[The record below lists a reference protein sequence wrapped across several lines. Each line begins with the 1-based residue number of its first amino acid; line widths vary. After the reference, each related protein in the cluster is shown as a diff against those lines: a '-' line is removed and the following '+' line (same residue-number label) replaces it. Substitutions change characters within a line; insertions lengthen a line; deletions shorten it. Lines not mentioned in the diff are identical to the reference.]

1 MDIARP
7 SKSPRKRQ
15 IAIGLGVV
23 GLVAVTAALS
33 RIKPAA
39 PTVQRSI
46 LMIDTVRVGPML
58 RAIHLTIH
66 VVDDGPGVPESAN
79 LFVPFFTTKP
89 SGSGIGL
96 APCRQIA
103 EGHGGSLVL
112 RNRVGTRGAEA
123 ILVLPKR

>member
-7 SKSPRKRQ
+7 ARSPRKRQ
-15 IAIGLGVV
+15 ITIAVGVLA
-23 GLVAVTAALS
+23 LVVVTAALS

-39 PTVQRSI
+39 PTVQRSV
-46 LMIDTVRVGPML
+46 LMIDMARVGPML
-58 RAIHLTIH
+58 RAIHLTIR

-89 SGSGIGL
+89 NGSGIDL
-96 APCRQIA
+96 ALCRQIA

-123 ILVLPKR
+123 ILVLPKG